1 MDFLQYMKCWLTD
14 FPWGVFLGCLLPLL
28 LLWWWMNRQINR
40 YKEHAIE
47 LQDRINFLEGEL
59 DACRKAKIAVTPA
72 SSDAS
77 SAAGIGAAA
86 THLAAGALGLTGA
99 AVVTGGTAPTKKD
112 DLKIVEGIG
121 PKIEE
126 LFNNEGIYTFAQL
139 ADTTAVRMKEILDAA
154 GSRFQ
159 IHNPAT
165 WADQSALA
173 RDGKWDELKKWQ
185 DELYKGKE

>member
-1 MDFLQYMKCWLTD
+1 MENLKCLCTN
-14 FPWGVFLGCLLPLL
+14 FPWDILLAWLLPLL
-28 LLWWWMNRQINR
+28 LLWWWLSRQINR
-40 YKEHAIE
+40 LKTHNSE

-59 DACRKAKIAVTPA
+59 DACRKTKISGSVNVETKPLVATEA
-72 SSDAS
+72 AIGGAGL
-77 SAAGIGAAA
+77 AAGVLGLAGAAA
-86 THLAAGALGLTGA
+86 I
-99 AVVTGGTAPTKKD
+99 GTASTKKD

-126 LFNNEGIYTFAQL
+126 LFNKAGIYTFAQL

-154 GSRFQ
+154 GPRFQ

-165 WADQSALA
+165 WANQAALA

-185 DELYKGKE
+185 DELYKGKA